1 MNKDTKSLKLEIWKW
16 KISLVACSSLIF
28 VQQIYITY
36 SHICHLEEKIH
47 NLEYCL
53 SRTPLSHQRRL
64 RELEEQ
70 VALVVAHTNLS
81 EHRVSCACC
90 IQTFYM
96 SQFYSTILC
105 ISALP
110 FFVTFDSL
118 NISSSSKKRCHSVHL
133 ICLCSTCT
141 LQMGYILKVVV
152 VVVQILMSVIR
163 IDFMI

>member
-90 IQTFYM
+90 IQTFYL
-96 SQFYSTILC
+96 S
-105 ISALP
+105 
-110 FFVTFDSL
+110 
-118 NISSSSKKRCHSVHL
+118 
-133 ICLCSTCT
+133 
-141 LQMGYILKVVV
+141 
-152 VVVQILMSVIR
+152 
-163 IDFMI
+163 

>member
-1 MNKDTKSLKLEIWKW
+1 MFIRRINLTNSILISKNFSLISSDFVFVKNFLSMNKDTKSLKLEIWKW

-28 VQQIYITY
+28 VQQIYITC

-90 IQTFYM
+90 IQTFYL
-96 SQFYSTILC
+96 S
-105 ISALP
+105 
-110 FFVTFDSL
+110 
-118 NISSSSKKRCHSVHL
+118 
-133 ICLCSTCT
+133 
-141 LQMGYILKVVV
+141 
-152 VVVQILMSVIR
+152 
-163 IDFMI
+163 